1 MEKEITITRS
11 DAQRLLALH
20 AAAKLESLG
29 MKRRGRSATA
39 IARDMIAGWGIK
51 TPHSRAE
58 ILEFLENARADILA
72 ALDNA

>member
-1 MEKEITITRS
+1 MKTEITITKS

-29 MKRRGRSATA
+29 MKRSGRSAIA
-39 IARDMIAGWGIK
+39 IARDMIAGWGLP
-51 TPHSRAE
+51 PHSRAE